1 MNFTVK
7 KMAVWILVLSTQVAL
22 FLGQV
27 TPLTESQWQSRRE
40 MHWQDQWA
48 NEWRDQWTNEWRD
61 QLNSMAMP
69 LMSWLDQTEEEGA

>member
-1 MNFTVK
+1 MYFTVK

-27 TPLTESQWQSRRE
+27 TPLTESQWKSRRE

-48 NEWRDQWTNEWRD
+48 NQWTNEWRD
-61 QLNSMAMP
+61 QWNSMAMP
-69 LMSWLDQTEEEGA
+69 LMLWLDQTEEEGAESG